1 MKTDALYL
9 NLFETTP
16 SLALRLAGYGSER
29 GSEYTCSSG
38 ELKRSFR
45 VDVVLTPPPESDLPL
60 VLAEV
65 QFQRDTDIYHRIV
78 ASCAIACIQQ
88 TTEEREVRMVIFF
101 KNRNVDTGAG
111 RWQSLV
117 NADELQ
123 VVYLDEITIGAP
135 ESRLSV
141 EEQASLLLIRL
152 TVSPEDQG
160 SDAAL
165 AQEFGR
171 VVSPLKGQRLY
182 EQFRDFFVNL
192 FVSKYENL
200 SLTEILAMIDSTEIF
215 DDIGKSRAVREYA
228 ETQVQKAQAATRMES
243 ALAMLAAGI
252 PLEQVANILH
262 LPQAAIE
269 SARQAAASSS
279 S

>member
-16 SLALRLAGYGSER
+16 SLALRLAGYDSER
-29 GSEYTCSSG
+29 GNEYTCTSG

-45 VDVVLTPPPESDLPL
+45 VDVVLTPPAESDLPL

-65 QFQRDTDIYHRIV
+65 QFQRNTDIYHRIV

-88 TTEEREVRMVIFF
+88 TAEEEREVRMVIFF
-101 KNRNVDTGAG
+101 KNRSVDTGAG

-117 NADELQ
+117 NDDELH
-123 VVYLDEITIGAP
+123 VVYLDEMSIGARD
-135 ESRLSV
+135 STLSV

-160 SDAAL
+160 SDEAL

-192 FVSKYENL
+192 FVSKYEDL

-215 DDIGKSRAVREYA
+215 DDIGKSLAVRQYA
-228 ETQVQKAQAATRMES
+228 EIQIQQAAEQATLKNAVSFIRAGIPVEQVATILGLSPTAIAS
-243 ALAMLAAGI
+243 ALAS
-252 PLEQVANILH
+252 PE
-262 LPQAAIE
+262 
-269 SARQAAASSS
+269 
-279 S
+279 

>member
-252 PLEQVANILH
+252 PIEQVATILGISASDIT
-262 LPQAAIE
+262 AAVSAE
-269 SARQAAASSS
+269 SAS
-279 S
+279 